1 VFRPS
6 THTFYLDYTANRIW
20 GAGDLTANFGL
31 TGDMPIVGCWPT
43 YPSIQSK
50 IDAADAGDTI
60 CVTAGAY
67 KENIHIDKSLTIIG
81 AGAEKT
87 VVDGNRTG
95 SVFKIDPNID
105 VTLSG
110 VTIQNGRTSDG
121 AGIFNRGRL
130 TVSNSNISNNIAP
143 IFGPAGIDNRD
154 ALTINGCIISGNR
167 ASGIGG
173 DYCMDAI
180 GGGIGNSGNCTINS
194 CIITGNSARGCSA
207 YGGGIYNSGNCTIS
221 GGTIEGNE
229 VSKINYEDYGGGI
242 YNGGK
247 LFISGISRIEDN
259 QATYGYG
266 GGIYSSSS
274 STVTLDGTK
283 IAINSNKAHLP
294 SPSEL
299 SWYQG
304 WGMYTSSG
312 IEPTKTNGFDP
323 ITQVTDNTHI

>member
-1 VFRPS
+1 
-6 THTFYLDYTANRIW
+6 
-20 GAGDLTANFGL
+20 
-31 TGDMPIVGCWPT
+31 
-43 YPSIQSK
+43 
-50 IDAADAGDTI
+50 
-60 CVTAGAY
+60 
-67 KENIHIDKSLTIIG
+67 
-81 AGAEKT
+81 
-87 VVDGNRTG
+87 
-95 SVFKIDPNID
+95 
-105 VTLSG
+105 
-110 VTIQNGRTSDG
+110 
-121 AGIFNRGRL
+121 
-130 TVSNSNISNNIAP
+130 
-143 IFGPAGIDNRD
+143 
-154 ALTINGCIISGNR
+154 
-167 ASGIGG
+167 
-173 DYCMDAI
+173 MDAI